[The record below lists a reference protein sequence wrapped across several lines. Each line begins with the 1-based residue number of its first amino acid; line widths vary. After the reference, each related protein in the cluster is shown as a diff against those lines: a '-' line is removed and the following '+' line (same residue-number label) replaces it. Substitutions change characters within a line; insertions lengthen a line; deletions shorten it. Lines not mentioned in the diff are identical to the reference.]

1 MENRYGLYLSRDGTT
16 LRFPVNPE
24 SYKISRDSDNGTY
37 NVLGVGPIMVPRTPK
52 LQVITWSGLLP
63 GRPEGDV
70 VTAGRFQPPEFYIRF
85 LKAAMDER
93 TAVRFVAN
101 RCLEDGAPLFDTNLE
116 VLVTAFHTEERGGE
130 TGDFYYEL
138 GLTEYRDYSAKTVV
152 LRQPEAGQAVEA
164 AATPTR
170 AIPAGRLTVGQDVIV
185 NGNYYYSSWGAEPHG
200 TFSGFQGKISR
211 IITNDPRRACPYHIT
226 TPAGGARGW
235 VKREQIQ
242 GVGA

>member
-63 GRPEGDV
+63 GRPEGGV

-85 LKAAMDER
+85 LQAAMDER

-101 RCLEDGAPLFDTNLE
+101 GGNVERGHWAAVCCLE
-116 VLVTAFHTEERGGE
+116 
-130 TGDFYYEL
+130 
-138 GLTEYRDYSAKTVV
+138 GL
-152 LRQPEAGQAVEA
+152 AG
-164 AATPTR
+164 
-170 AIPAGRLTVGQDVIV
+170 L
-185 NGNYYYSSWGAEPHG
+185 
-200 TFSGFQGKISR
+200 
-211 IITNDPRRACPYHIT
+211 
-226 TPAGGARGW
+226 
-235 VKREQIQ
+235 
-242 GVGA
+242 GVGFRRVQSVPVPWRVCFQRPPGGGVLLRVAEEKGGRTDEG